1 MTKIHSKSLEHYAHK
16 TLIKRLLFMTLA
28 IVIIVGGMAF
38 VFENRRMQ
46 NYVLE
51 QAENAVELMVV
62 RARIIKAEKKIDGY
76 SAFRQ
81 ALAER
86 LANPV
91 DRQSGEFIYAGFFKP
106 DDEVIDEFIDKESL
120 VAEKLKNQFVKSPL
134 LKLTDGAQIT
144 ESIDLDGESYIYVV
158 FPVMDLQNKVAAY
171 THAIFSLSDA
181 IEERIRNSILR
192 AVIMA
197 ILIVLA
203 TSLLLYPVIL
213 RLVKRLTLFSANLLD
228 ANLQSISL
236 LGGTIAK
243 RDSDT
248 DAHNYRVSIYSVKL
262 AEAVG
267 LDVETIRRL
276 IKGAFLHDVG
286 KIGIRDNILLKPA
299 KLDNEEFAVMKK
311 HVEHG
316 LDIVDRSAWLADA
329 KDVVG
334 GHHEKFAGGGYP
346 DDLQGKDI
354 PIVARIFAIADVFD
368 ALTSKRPY
376 KKPMSFEKTMA
387 ILDEGSNTHFDP
399 DLIETFK
406 KIAPALYKEYC
417 GREDD
422 GLHEE
427 LDAILQHYFAT
438 DVQSMIT
445 SMQ

>member
-1 MTKIHSKSLEHYAHK
+1 M
-16 TLIKRLLFMTLA
+16 TLI
-28 IVIIVGGMAF
+28 IVIIAGSMALI
-38 VFENRRMQ
+38 FENRRMQ

-62 RARIIKAEKKIDGY
+62 RARNIKDEKNIDIY
-76 SAFRQ
+76 SAFSL

-86 LANPV
+86 IANPLN
-91 DRQSGEFIYAGFFKP
+91 RQSGKFIYAGFYKP
-106 DDEVIDEFIDKESL
+106 NDEVIDEFIDKESL
-120 VAEKLKNQFVKSPL
+120 VAEKLKNLFVTSSLPELPNGTK
-134 LKLTDGAQIT
+134 IT
-144 ESIDLDGESYIYVV
+144 ESIDIEGESYIYIV
-158 FPVMDLQNKVAAY
+158 FPVIDLRNKVAAY
-171 THAIFSLSDA
+171 THAIFSPSDA
-181 IEERIRNSILR
+181 TKERIRNSILG
-192 AVIMA
+192 AVIAA

-213 RLVKRLTLFSANLLD
+213 SLVKRLALFSSNLLD

-236 LGGTIAK
+236 LGSTIAK

-267 LDVETIRRL
+267 LDIETTRRL

-299 KLDNEEFAVMKK
+299 KLDEEEFAVMKK
-311 HVEHG
+311 HVQHG
-316 LDIVDRSAWLADA
+316 LDIVGQSAWLADA

-334 GHHEKFAGGGYP
+334 GHHEKYAGGGYP
-346 DDLQGKDI
+346 KNLQGQNI
-354 PIVARIFAIADVFD
+354 PVVARIFAIADVFD

-376 KKPMSFEKTMA
+376 KEPMSFEKTMA
-387 ILDEGSNTHFDP
+387 ILDEGRNTHFDP
-399 DLIETFK
+399 ELLETFK

-422 GLHEE
+422 GLHKE
-427 LDAILQHYFAT
+427 LDDILQHYFAT
-438 DVQSMIT
+438 EVQSLIT
-445 SMQ
+445 N